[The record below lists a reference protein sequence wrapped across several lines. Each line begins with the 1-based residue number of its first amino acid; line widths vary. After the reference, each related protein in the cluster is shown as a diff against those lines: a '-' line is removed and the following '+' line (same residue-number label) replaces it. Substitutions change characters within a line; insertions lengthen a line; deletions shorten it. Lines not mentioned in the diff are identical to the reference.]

1 MSESNM
7 AAKRAKVE
15 GVLKVLDAAGSHSYN
30 KCLKIA
36 KETFHELF
44 YTNISQLLHNFPRD
58 HVTSSGALFWSG
70 EKRPPTPITFDAN
83 DPLQRRTQ
91 LCRANGVQ
99 PCVHE
104 RGVRVQTGRCANQLL
119 RNLHDVVELQHGQ
132 RLRTRAQGPA

>member
-83 DPLQRRTQ
+83 DPLHMQFVLATAHVTAES
-91 LCRANGVQ
+91 LGIPLPEGA
-99 PCVHE
+99 CVT
-104 RGVRVQTGRCANQLL
+104 RVQTFSLGCTSRVRVRCC
-119 RNLHDVVELQHGQ
+119 RLQGLGH
-132 RLRTRAQGPA
+132 R